1 MRTFTV
7 YSIKSILKTALITM
21 LLITFIIIVVELF
34 NKFDTI
40 VNNTVP
46 LEKLME
52 NISLGIFK
60 YFMMSV
66 SISFLFATTF
76 FLSQLSANNE
86 LLSLYNYGYS
96 YKRIVLPII
105 IISLVLSLCLTYLNE
120 TIGLKLTNLYERNE
134 EEVFYNKSIYDR
146 KIIIKDPES
155 KFLLI
160 SSSFDEKENIL
171 YDIILIRTENDEII
185 QKIYA
190 EKAKLINNDWLF
202 FETVNYQISDGNIN
216 VTKDREILIPS
227 LDITPELLK
236 NFTKDISSMSL
247 NLALSNLDKL
257 KLVNKQSY
265 YDVATR
271 VYQRLFSAFPLF
283 VLVLISVSINYNF
296 KKNILL
302 FSIIQSLCI
311 SVVYYVANMV
321 ATIMGR
327 QGVIKP
333 FESVLFPLLVVF
345 ILTLMIKLIGKA
357 R

>member
-1 MRTFTV
+1 MNTFTV

-21 LLITFIIIVVELF
+21 MIFTFIIIIVELF
-34 NKFDTI
+34 NKFDAI

-46 LEKLME
+46 LERLIE

-105 IISLVLSLCLTYLNE
+105 MVSFVLSLSLTYLNE

-134 EEVFYNKSIYDR
+134 EEVFYNKGISDR

-155 KFLLI
+155 KFLLT
-160 SSSFDEKENIL
+160 STSFDEKQNIL
-171 YDIILIRTENDEII
+171 YDIVLIRIENDEIV

-190 EKAKLINNDWLF
+190 DKAQLVNNDWLF
-202 FETVNYQISDGNIN
+202 FETVDYQITDGNIN
-216 VTKDREILIPS
+216 VTKEEEILIPS
-227 LDITPELLK
+227 LDITSDLLK
-236 NFTKDISSMSL
+236 NFSKDISSMKL
-247 NLALSNLDKL
+247 DAALSNLDKL
-257 KLVNKQSY
+257 KFANRKSY
-265 YDVATR
+265 NDVATR
-271 VYQRLFSAFPLF
+271 VYQRLFSALPLF

-333 FESVLFPLLVVF
+333 IESVLFPLLVVF
-345 ILTLMIKLIGKA
+345 ILTLIIKLIGKT